1 MTTMSMTMVVT
12 LVTFLSTVAMALGLG
27 GIVPQLVRM
36 VQTRSAAGQ
45 SPLGWAMGLAANL
58 SMAYV
63 NGMAFSA
70 VLLCA
75 SNLAAGALCACAVG
89 LVVVLGRRSPQ
100 PEPSLDFVHD
110 LPTQELVVLREAVLA
125 ASASRG

>member
-1 MTTMSMTMVVT
+1 MSTTRVVNLVT
-12 LVTFLSTVAMALGLG
+12 LLSTVAMVLGLG

-70 VLLCA
+70 LLLCA

-89 LVVVLGRRSPQ
+89 LVVVLGRRGQ
-100 PEPSLDFVHD
+100 PEPSLAFVHE
-110 LPTQELVVLREAVLA
+110 LPTQELVVLRDAVLA